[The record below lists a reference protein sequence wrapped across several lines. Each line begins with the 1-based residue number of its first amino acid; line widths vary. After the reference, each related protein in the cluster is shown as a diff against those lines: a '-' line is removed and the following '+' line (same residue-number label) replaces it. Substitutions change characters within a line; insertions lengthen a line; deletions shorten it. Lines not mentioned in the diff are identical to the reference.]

1 MDVSLNNPT
10 LLELTSEE
18 DSTFFTQLLEANK
31 LPVSDLYPGVK
42 KFLLLS
48 ESKVIGTGGL
58 EIFSNIGLIR
68 SVSVADAYKGKGYG
82 KQISSMLESVAKQ
95 LNIQELFLLTDT
107 AKDFFAK
114 LDYQVIERNEVP
126 PSIRETQQFSS
137 ICPSSATIMM
147 KKI

>member
-1 MDVSLNNPT
+1 MDISQNNPT
-10 LLELTSEE
+10 LLEITSEN

-31 LPVSDLYPGVK
+31 LPASDLHPGVK

-48 ESKVIGTGGL
+48 GSEVIGTGGL
-58 EIFSNIGLIR
+58 EIFSNIGLVR

-82 KQISSMLESVAKQ
+82 REISRMLESAAKQ
-95 LNIQELFLLTDT
+95 LNVQELFLLTDT

-114 LDYQVIERNEVP
+114 LDYQVIERNAVP
-126 PSIRETQQFSS
+126 QSIRETQQFSS
-137 ICPSSATIMM
+137 ICPSSAIIMM